1 MIIILNGAPGVGK
14 DTLGKLMA
22 EQANLTIRS
31 FKQPMFDIVEATLGE
46 SGFSKFMELYD
57 NRLTKEQGTPLLGG
71 LSPRE
76 FMIEI
81 SEKWIKPRFGKD
93 YFGCRFV
100 ADLPV
105 TGVVATDG
113 GFPDEVRPML
123 DVTQVVIVRLHRD
136 GYGFAGDSRR
146 FIIAEDFSDLPDWR
160 KPTFLDVE
168 LLSGEPQIAVEYI
181 FNKLGIKVNERI

>member
-1 MIIILNGAPGVGK
+1 MIVILNGAPGVGK
-14 DTLGKLMA
+14 DTIGKML
-22 EQANLTIRS
+22 EDQAGLTIRS
-31 FKQPMFDIVEATLGE
+31 FKQPMFDIAKATLGE
-46 SGFSKFMELYD
+46 AGFIKFMELYD
-57 NRLTKEQGTPLLGG
+57 NRLTKEQSTPLLGG

-81 SEKWIKPRFGKD
+81 SEKWIKPRFGAD

-123 DVTQVVIVRLHRD
+123 DVTKVVIVRLHRA
-136 GYGFAGDSRR
+136 GYSFAGDSRR
-146 FIIAEDFSDLPDWR
+146 FITYDDFADLPDWR
-160 KPTFLDVE
+160 KPSFLDVE
-168 LLSGEPQIAVEYI
+168 LLTGEQQTAVDYI
-181 FNKLGIKVNERI
+181 CKKLGIKTL